1 MFKNYV
7 IVAFRNMRKNKA
19 HAFINITGLS
29 VGMAVVML
37 IGLLIWSELSFNKYH
52 KHYDRIAQVMLNQ
65 TFNGRIDT
73 WVSVPI
79 PLDIEMR
86 KTYGSDFEHIA
97 MTSWTD
103 AHVLAAGDKKLSFRG
118 NFMDKEGPEIFS
130 LNMLKGSRNGLN
142 DPSSIMISQSVSKA
156 LFGNI
161 DPMGKTIRLDHDG
174 DFHVSGVY
182 EDLPDNSSLHE
193 ITFLA
198 PWDFYKS
205 NKLNKSLIDDW
216 GDDSWQ
222 MYVQIAD
229 QTDMA
234 KVSEKIKKL
243 ILKKAD
249 PRDARFNPLIFL
261 HPMSKWR
268 LYSEFRNGVNTGGA
282 IQYIWLFGMIGA
294 FVLVLACINFMNLS
308 TARSEKRA
316 KEVGIRKAI
325 GSLRSQLIRLFY
337 YESMLTALF
346 AFALALLLV
355 MLILPFFNGLADKK
369 ITILWTNP
377 FFWIFSAGF
386 TLLTGLI
393 AGSYPALYLS
403 GFQPVKVLKGNFK
416 AGPMAAI
423 PRKVLVV
430 LQFTVSAILI
440 IGTIIVYNQIQF
452 TKNRPVG
459 YDRNA
464 LVSIE
469 LTNSDLMNHFTQVRS
484 DLLKSGS
491 IMEVAESSSSTA
503 GIENS
508 RSGLEWKGKDPAMT
522 DDFGNIRV
530 TTEYGKTVGWQI
542 IEGRDFS
549 SQLATDSTAL
559 ILNEAAVK
567 YMGLK
572 NPIGET
578 VRFAKKDHHVIGVIR
593 NMVMDSPYDPAKQ
606 AIYYITPA
614 DFSYV
619 IIRINP
625 NISMHDALKKIE
637 SVCKVYNPS
646 VPFSYKFADE
656 EYARKFRGEERI
668 GKLASFFAALAIFIS
683 CLGLFG
689 MATFMA
695 EQRIKEI
702 GVRKVLGATVL
713 NLWALLSREFVL
725 LVSISLVIA
734 IPLSY
739 YFMNNW
745 LQHYE
750 YRSSIPWWAF
760 AATGIG
766 AIFITLLTVSF
777 QSIKAA
783 MMNPTKSLKTE

>member
-1 MFKNYV
+1 MLKNYL
-7 IVAFRNMRKNKA
+7 ISAFRNMRKNKA

-29 VGMAVVML
+29 VGMAVAML

-52 KHYDRIAQVMLNQ
+52 QHYDRIAQVMLNQ
-65 TFNGRIDT
+65 TFNGRIET
-73 WVSVPI
+73 WVSIPV

-86 KTYGSDFEHIA
+86 KAYGSDFSHIA

-103 AHVLAAGDKKLSFRG
+103 AHILSAGDKKLSFRG

-130 LNMLKGSRNGLN
+130 LKMLRGSRSGLN
-142 DPSSIMISQSVSKA
+142 DPSSILISQSVSKA
-156 LFGNI
+156 LFGDA
-161 DPMGKTIRLDHDG
+161 DPMGKMIMLDHDG
-174 DFHVSGVY
+174 NFHVTGVY
-182 EDLPDNSSLHE
+182 EDLPDNSSMHE

-198 PWDFYKS
+198 PWDFYKA
-205 NKLNKSLIDDW
+205 NKLSKRTFDDW

-229 QTDMA
+229 HADMA
-234 KVSEKIKKL
+234 RVSEKIKNL

-249 PRDARFNPLIFL
+249 PKDAKFNPLIFL

-268 LYSEFRNGVNTGGA
+268 LYSEFRNGINTGGA
-282 IQYIWLFGMIGA
+282 VQYIWLFGIIGV
-294 FVLVLACINFMNLS
+294 FVLILACINFMNLS

-337 YESMLTALF
+337 CESLMTVWM
-346 AFALALLLV
+346 AFALSLLLV
-355 MLILPFFNGLADKK
+355 TMILPFFNSVTNKK
-369 ITILWTNP
+369 MSILWLNP
-377 FFWIFSAGF
+377 MFWILCAGF
-386 TLLTGLI
+386 TLFTGLI

-403 GFQPVKVLKGNFK
+403 GFQPVKVLKGNFT
-416 AGPMAAI
+416 AGPLAAI
-423 PRKVLVV
+423 PRKILVV
-430 LQFTVSAILI
+430 LQFTVSAALI

-459 YDRNA
+459 YNRDA
-464 LVSIE
+464 LVYIE
-469 LTNSDLMNHFTQVRS
+469 LTNSDLMNHFTQVRA
-484 DLLKSGS
+484 DLLKSGA
-491 IMEVAESSSSTA
+491 IKEVAESSSSTA
-503 GIENS
+503 GIENN
-508 RSGLEWKGKDPAMT
+508 RGGLEWRGKDPAMT

-542 IEGRDFS
+542 MKGRDFS
-549 SQLATDSTAL
+549 SQLLTDSTAL
-559 ILNEAAVK
+559 VLNEAAVK

-572 NPIGET
+572 NPIGEI

-593 NMVMDSPYDPAKQ
+593 DMVMDSPYDPAKQ
-606 AIYYITPA
+606 TIFYITHE

-619 IIRINP
+619 IIRIDPYN
-625 NISMHDALKKIE
+625 SMHDALKKIE
-637 SVCKVYNPS
+637 AVCKFYSPS

-656 EYARKFRGEERI
+656 EYARKFSNEEQI
-668 GKLASFFAALAIFIS
+668 GKLASFFAVLAIFIS

-689 MATFMA
+689 MAMFMA

-702 GVRKVLGATVL
+702 GVRKVLGATVF
-713 NLWALLSREFVL
+713 NLWALLSKDFVL
-725 LVSISLVIA
+725 LVSISLVVA

-739 YFMNNW
+739 YFMNGW
-745 LQHYE
+745 LQHYD

-760 AATGIG
+760 AATAFG
-766 AIFITLLTVSF
+766 AISITLLTVSY
-777 QSIKAA
+777 QSIRAA
-783 MMNPTKSLKTE
+783 MMNPVKSLKSE